1 MYCSFPVCN
10 NYLLFLKFDIQ
21 AILKHSGM
29 IQENYI
35 IDKKGRKIAVQIPI
49 KTYEK
54 LVADSEELEEIKE
67 YRKAKARK
75 SNPIPFDQAF
85 SEIEKTIR

>member
-1 MYCSFPVCN
+1 
-10 NYLLFLKFDIQ
+10 
-21 AILKHSGM
+21 M
-29 IQENYI
+29 IQESFI

-54 LVADSEELEEIKE
+54 LLSDSEELDDIKE
-67 YRKAKARK
+67 YRKAKAFK

-85 SEIEKTIR
+85 GEIEDTLK